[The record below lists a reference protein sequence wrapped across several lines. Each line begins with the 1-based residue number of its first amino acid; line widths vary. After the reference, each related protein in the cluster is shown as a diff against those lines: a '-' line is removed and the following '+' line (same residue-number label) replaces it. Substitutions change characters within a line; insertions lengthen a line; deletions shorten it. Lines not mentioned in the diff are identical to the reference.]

1 MEENIEHWCSSRDWN
16 MMFIKVL
23 PDCEV
28 DRVNCF
34 SIYLW
39 SKDFDGKGSSKGLLS
54 GDHLLLLP
62 IGEGGKVA
70 PCIGK
75 MWRTMVLTNVAFF
88 L

>member
-1 MEENIEHWCSSRDWN
+1 

-28 DRVNCF
+28 DRVNCS